1 MTRLLIWYG
10 DRMHLMKRAGKKG
23 WILTVLMLAAAVLSG
38 CVGSEPKAAY
48 EAAQTALE
56 ERRYDEAITGFETLI
71 GEERYLAESY
81 RGLGIAMLQ
90 QASYA
95 EAAINFNKS
104 ILNSEGQKD
113 DFIRDVRK
121 YLAYCRLKQGRVSEA
136 KEMYDEL
143 LTDKKEA
150 DLLYM
155 RGRIEMSEG
164 DTQSAGEDFS
174 AAAELTADYNM
185 YISIYELYKEHKMD
199 ANGAD
204 FLQKALDMAKNQESD
219 HYGMGV
225 IQYYLQ
231 NYEEAKAELIEDL
244 RQNRNDERAVLLL
257 GKTYLA
263 MDDAANARAMYREY
277 LDNPSCAAASYN
289 GLAMCDLQEKNY
301 RSALQNIKQGL
312 ACNDDT
318 IMESLLYNEIIVYEH
333 MQDWTTAKVKAAA
346 FAATFPTNEAG
357 QRENAFLSTR

>member
-1 MTRLLIWYG
+1 MKAIRRKVILILLALLIG
-10 DRMHLMKRAGKKG
+10 SA
-23 WILTVLMLAAAVLSG
+23 LSG
-38 CVGSEPKAAY
+38 CTYSEPKAAF

-56 ERRYDEAITGFETLI
+56 ERNFAEAISGFEELI
-71 GEERYLAESY
+71 EEDCYVAESY
-81 RGLGIAMLQ
+81 RGQGIALLM
-90 QASYA
+90 QADYG
-95 EAAINFNKS
+95 EAAIAFNKS
-104 ILNSEGQKD
+104 ILNGEEQSEE
-113 DFIRDVRK
+113 FLRDVQK
-121 YLAYCRLKQGRVSEA
+121 YLAYCRLKQGRTSDA
-136 KEMYDEL
+136 KEMYDALIAGKQES
-143 LTDKKEA
+143 DI
-150 DLLYM
+150 LYM

-164 DTQSAGEDFS
+164 NTEEAGEDF
-174 AAAELTADYNM
+174 AAAASLSTDYNL

-199 ANGAD
+199 ANGAN
-204 FLQKALDMAKNQESD
+204 FLQKALEMAEEQESD
-219 HYGMGV
+219 HYGKGV

-231 NYEEAKAELIEDL
+231 NYDKAKEELIGCL
-244 RQNRNDERAVLLL
+244 RQNPDDERAVLLL

-277 LDNPSCAAASYN
+277 LDNPNCAAASYN
-289 GLAMCDLQEKNY
+289 GLAMCDLKERNY
-301 RSALQNIKQGL
+301 RSALQNIKDGL

>member
-1 MTRLLIWYG
+1 MNRRLIWFRNNMTFMKYSRKTVLTLTAVLLIG
-10 DRMHLMKRAGKKG
+10 ILLAGC
-23 WILTVLMLAAAVLSG
+23 S
-38 CVGSEPKAAY
+38 GSEPKAAF
-48 EAAQTALE
+48 EEAQTALA
-56 ERRYDEAITGFETLI
+56 ERRYSDAITGFEAVI
-71 GEERYLAESY
+71 AQDRYLAESY
-81 RGLGIAMLQ
+81 RGLGIALLQ
-90 QASYA
+90 QTSYA
-95 EAAINFNKS
+95 EAAIAFNKS

-113 DFIRDVRK
+113 EFLRDVNK

-136 KEMYDEL
+136 KEMYAEL
-143 LTDKKEA
+143 IAAQEEPDI
-150 DLLYM
+150 LYM
-155 RGRIEMSEG
+155 MGRIKMSEG
-164 DTQSAGEDFS
+164 DTQGAGEDFS
-174 AAAELTADYNM
+174 SAAALSTDYNM

-204 FLQKALDMAKNQESD
+204 FLQRALDMARTQESD

-244 RQNRNDERAVLLL
+244 RQNQNDERAVLLL

-263 MDDAANARAMYREY
+263 MADAANARAMYREY
-277 LDNPSCAAASYN
+277 LDNPNCAAASYN

-301 RSALQNIKQGL
+301 RSALQNIKDGL

>member
-1 MTRLLIWYG
+1 MSKIRNTILLLLVLLLLG
-10 DRMHLMKRAGKKG
+10 A
-23 WILTVLMLAAAVLSG
+23 ILTG
-38 CVGSEPKAAY
+38 CAGSEPKAAF
-48 EAAQTALE
+48 EEAQTALE
-56 ERRYDEAITGFETLI
+56 ERRYSDAIAGYEALI
-71 GEERYLAESY
+71 EQDWYPAESY

-95 EAAINFNKS
+95 EAAIAFNKS
-104 ILNSEGQKD
+104 ILNSEGQSD
-113 DFIRDVRK
+113 DFVRDVQK
-121 YLAYCRLKQGRVSEA
+121 YLAYCRLKQGRVEEA
-136 KEMYDEL
+136 KELYSEL
-143 LTDKKEA
+143 IAGGEEA

-155 RGRIEMSEG
+155 RGRIEMSQG
-164 DTQSAGEDFS
+164 DTQSAGEDFT
-174 AAAELTADYNM
+174 AAASLSSDYNL

-204 FLQKALDMAKNQESD
+204 FLQRALDMAETHESD
-219 HYGMGV
+219 HYGKGI

-231 NYEEAKAELIEDL
+231 NYEEAKAELIQDL
-244 RQNRNDERAVLLL
+244 RENQNDEKAVLLL

-277 LDNPSCAAASYN
+277 LDNPNCAAASYN
-289 GLAMCDLQEKNY
+289 GLAMCDLQERNY
-301 RSALQNIKQGL
+301 RSALQNIKDGI

-318 IMESLLYNEIIVYEH
+318 MMESLLYNEIIVYEH

-346 FAATFPTNEAG
+346 FAAAFPTNEAG

>member
-1 MTRLLIWYG
+1 
-10 DRMHLMKRAGKKG
+10 
-23 WILTVLMLAAAVLSG
+23 
-38 CVGSEPKAAY
+38 
-48 EAAQTALE
+48 
-56 ERRYDEAITGFETLI
+56 
-71 GEERYLAESY
+71 
-81 RGLGIAMLQ
+81 
-90 QASYA
+90 
-95 EAAINFNKS
+95 
-104 ILNSEGQKD
+104 
-113 DFIRDVRK
+113 
-121 YLAYCRLKQGRVSEA
+121 
-136 KEMYDEL
+136 
-143 LTDKKEA
+143 
-150 DLLYM
+150 
-155 RGRIEMSEG
+155 MSEG
-164 DTQSAGEDFS
+164 DTQGAGEDFS
-174 AAAELTADYNM
+174 AAAALSSDYNL
-185 YISIYELYKEHKMD
+185 YISIYELYKEYKMD

-204 FLQKALDMAKNQESD
+204 FLQRALDMAKDQESD

-231 NYEEAKAELIEDL
+231 NYDEAKEELIEDL
-244 RQNRNDERAVLLL
+244 RQNQNDERAVLLL

-277 LDNPSCAAASYN
+277 LDNPNCAAASYN

-301 RSALQNIKQGL
+301 RSALQNIKEGL